1 MNVPKAVAVEDQKT
15 PTAAC
20 TAREAMGN
28 AQTRQDIKQIEED
41 LRMLRTISPEVHRPI
56 DWNEENSVTSY
67 IACNTMENIVN
78 IERQK
83 LKRAGTMSELSRLI
97 RSRSRSPNAPARG
110 KQRLP
115 RSVSFCTDIES
126 MVGEAA
132 GSYDIDCGASQSG
145 GNFEDSPAE
154 QAGFHELEVRRPEDE
169 TLWGRTRFAV
179 DGSSG
184 SPGGVKPVLQQCS

>member
-1 MNVPKAVAVEDQKT
+1 
-15 PTAAC
+15 
-20 TAREAMGN
+20 MGN

-83 LKRAGTMSELSRLI
+83 LKRTGTMNGLSRLI

-110 KQRLP
+110 KQRLL
-115 RSVSFCTDIES
+115 RSVSFSTDIES

-132 GSYDIDCGASQSG
+132 GSYDIDDGASQSG

-154 QAGFHELEVRRPEDE
+154 QAGFNELGVHRPEDE
-169 TLWGRTRFAV
+169 NFWGRTGFAV
-179 DGSSG
+179 DRKAARRSG
-184 SPGGVKPVLQQCS
+184 SPGGARLVLQQCS

>member
-1 MNVPKAVAVEDQKT
+1 
-15 PTAAC
+15 
-20 TAREAMGN
+20 MGN

-56 DWNEENSVTSY
+56 DWNEEISVTSY

-110 KQRLP
+110 KQKLP

-132 GSYDIDCGASQSG
+132 GSYDIDSGACQSG

-154 QAGFHELEVRRPEDE
+154 QAGFHELGVRRPEDE
-169 TLWGRTRFAV
+169 TLWGRTRFAAV

>member
-1 MNVPKAVAVEDQKT
+1 
-15 PTAAC
+15 
-20 TAREAMGN
+20 MGN

-56 DWNEENSVTSY
+56 DWNEEISVTSY

-83 LKRAGTMSELSRLI
+83 LKRAGTTMSGLSRLI

-132 GSYDIDCGASQSG
+132 GSYDIDSGACQSG

-154 QAGFHELEVRRPEDE
+154 QAGFHELGVLRPEDE
-169 TLWGRTRFAV
+169 TLWGKTRFAV
-179 DGSSG
+179 DGSDGIRLSLVVDG
-184 SPGGVKPVLQQCS
+184 S

>member
-1 MNVPKAVAVEDQKT
+1 
-15 PTAAC
+15 
-20 TAREAMGN
+20 MGN

-41 LRMLRTISPEVHRPI
+41 LKMLRTISPEVHRPI
-56 DWNEENSVTSY
+56 DWNEEISVTSY

-83 LKRAGTMSELSRLI
+83 LKRAGTMSGLSRLI
-97 RSRSRSPNAPARG
+97 RSRSRSPSAPARG

-115 RSVSFCTDIES
+115 RSVSFCKDIES

-154 QAGFHELEVRRPEDE
+154 QAGFHELGVQRSEDE
-169 TLWGRTRFAV
+169 ILWGKTRFAV